1 MPRVTKDRD
10 VRRQEI
16 LEAAMVLFMAQGAE
30 GTSVTDIVKRVG
42 VAQGTF
48 YYHFPSKDTLL
59 DALAERLAAPVGEA
73 VTASASDPDIPV
85 PQRLRDTLSAVLDL
99 IELGR
104 PHLNGLVKPGN
115 EGLHDR
121 VGTALR
127 AHLEPTFAGLVAEGN
142 GDGSLS
148 VEPANE
154 TVELLLA
161 TVFHLT
167 RAHAHGDDPERVA
180 RLRTAAERLFARG
193 LVLPQTS

>member
-10 VRRQEI
+10 ERRLEL

-30 GTSVTDIVKRVG
+30 GTAVTDIVKRVG

-48 YYHFPSKDTLL
+48 YYHFPSKDALL

-73 VTASASDPDIPV
+73 VQTAAGDPSVPV
-85 PQRLRDTLSAVLDL
+85 PRRLRDTLSAVLDL
-99 IELGR
+99 IEIGR
-104 PHLNGLVKPGN
+104 PHLAGLVKPGN

-121 VGTALR
+121 VGGALR
-127 AHLEPTFAGLVAEGN
+127 AHLEPTFARLVAEGN

-148 VEPANE
+148 VHPAEE

-161 TVFHLT
+161 TLFHLV
-167 RAHAHGDDPERVA
+167 RAHAHGDDPTRVA

-193 LVLPQTS
+193 LALSETS